1 MPTGSTGQQ
10 ANEHKGVI
18 SMGERKIFAG
28 GEFLIA
34 DVAPED
40 VFTPE
45 DFTEEHKMILETTKD
60 FVTKEV
66 QPNIDRLEEK
76 DHDLVL
82 DLLRKAGELG
92 LLSTDIP
99 EEYGGLGLDKVS
111 TTIVSEA
118 MGGAGSLACVHGAHT
133 GIGTLPI
140 VYFGNDE
147 QKKKYLPKLASGEW
161 CASYCLTEP
170 GAGSDALN
178 AKTKAILSE
187 DGKAY
192 ILNGEKIFITN
203 AGYASSFVVYAKVN
217 GEEFTGFIVEKDF
230 PGVSTGKEEKKM
242 GIHGS
247 STRPV
252 VLEDVKVPVENV
264 LFEIGQGHKIAFN
277 ILNMGRWKLGAMT
290 MGGCKGCVTEAAKYA
305 NGRIQFKVPIIS
317 FGMIKSKLANMAV
330 RTYMCDS
337 MMYRLAG
344 MFDDKLGVL
353 DEEAKKSGAE
363 NAKAIEEYAPEC
375 SITKVYGSEVLDYC
389 VDEYVQILGGYGYC
403 AEYPA
408 ERAYRDSRINRIWE
422 GTNEINRLL
431 VPGTMLRRAV
441 QGRLALLQAAQ
452 AIAQE
457 LMTYSPLSV
466 QLPDTPLALQE
477 HMVKMSKK
485 LALMVAGVAAQKFQQ
500 ALEKEQEVLAKI
512 ADMVIEIFAMESGL
526 LRTLKMVSKEGEEKA
541 KYQIAA
547 VKVYVDETIPRIE
560 AWAKEVLAHVE
571 EGDMLR
577 TQLAGVKKLARYQP
591 IDAVNLRREIADRI
605 ADLGAYPF

>member
-1 MPTGSTGQQ
+1 
-10 ANEHKGVI
+10 
-18 SMGERKIFAG
+18 
-28 GEFLIA
+28 
-34 DVAPED
+34 VAPED

-45 DFTEEHKMILETTKD
+45 DFTEEHKMIYETARD
-60 FVTKEV
+60 FAIKEV
-66 QPNIDRLEEK
+66 LPNVDQIEEK
-76 DHDLVL
+76 DDELIL
-82 DLLRKAGELG
+82 SLLAKAGELG

-99 EEYGGLGLDKVS
+99 EEYDGLGLDKVS
-111 TTIVSEA
+111 TTVVTEA
-118 MGGAGSLACVHGAHT
+118 LGGIGSFAVVFGAHT

-140 VYFGNDE
+140 VYFGNEE
-147 QKKKYLPKLASGEW
+147 QKKKYLPKLGSGEW
-161 CASYCLTEP
+161 CGAYCLTES

-178 AKTKAILSE
+178 AKTKAVLSE
-187 DGKAY
+187 DGKY
-192 ILNGEKIFITN
+192 YVLNGEKMFITN
-203 AGYASSFVVYAKVN
+203 AGYASSFVVYGKVE

-242 GIHGS
+242 GVHGS
-247 STRPV
+247 STRPLI
-252 VLEDVKVPVENV
+252 LEDAKVPVENY
-264 LFEIGQGHKIAFN
+264 LYEIGQGHKIAFN
-277 ILNMGRWKLGAMT
+277 ILNIGRWKLGAACV
-290 MGGCKGCVTEAAKYA
+290 GACKLLLMESVKYA
-305 NGRIQFKVPIIS
+305 NGRIQFKVPISS
-317 FGMIKSKLANMAV
+317 FGMIKTKLANMAI
-330 RTYMCDS
+330 RSYMCQS

-344 MFDDKLGVL
+344 MFDDKLSTL
-353 DEEAKKSGAE
+353 DKEAKKSGAE
-363 NAKAIEEYAPEC
+363 NAKAIEEYAAEC
-375 SITKVYGSEVLDYC
+375 SITKVYGSESAEYC
-389 VDEYVQILGGYGYC
+389 ADEYVQTLGGYGYC
-403 AEYPA
+403 SEYAA

-441 QGRLALLQAAQ
+441 QGRLALLPAAQ

-485 LALMVAGVAAQKFQQ
+485 IALMVAGLAAQKFQQ

-526 LRTLKMVSKEGEEKA
+526 LRTLKMISREGEEKA
-541 KYQIAA
+541 KHQISAM
-547 VKVYVDETIPRIE
+547 KVYVDETIPRIE
-560 AWAKEVLAHVE
+560 TWAKEVLAHVE

-605 ADLGAYPF
+605 IDLESYPF